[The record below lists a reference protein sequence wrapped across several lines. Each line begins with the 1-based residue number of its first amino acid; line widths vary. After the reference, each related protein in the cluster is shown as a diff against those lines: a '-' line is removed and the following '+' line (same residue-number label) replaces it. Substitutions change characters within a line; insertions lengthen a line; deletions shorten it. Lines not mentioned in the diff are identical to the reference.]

1 VLHNGAGPGRPRI
14 RRDDPLNRLGVRDVT
29 RPDERTTGS
38 PERPEGRRSG
48 PGHYPCPWSD
58 RMSTVLFVVTG
69 ARHWTL
75 SDGTEHPTGYWAE
88 ELVAPYRVFTGAGH
102 EVVLATPGG
111 VPPVVDEASLSPDV
125 NGGQDGA
132 DEMRAALK
140 GISQLESPLTL
151 EDVDVSAYD
160 AVFYPGGHGPMEDLA
175 VDASS
180 AAVLTTTL
188 TAGKPLGIVC
198 HAPAALLA
206 TEATGTTSPFSGFRL
221 TGFTNAEET
230 QVGLADKAP
239 WLLQD
244 RLVALG
250 AEFVEGEPWAS
261 NVVVDRNLYTG
272 QNPASSGP
280 VAERMLED
288 LSA

>member
-1 VLHNGAGPGRPRI
+1 
-14 RRDDPLNRLGVRDVT
+14 
-29 RPDERTTGS
+29 
-38 PERPEGRRSG
+38 
-48 PGHYPCPWSD
+48 
-58 RMSTVLFVVTG
+58 MSTVLFVVTG

-75 SDGTEHPTGYWAE
+75 SDGTQHPTGYWAE
-88 ELVAPYRVFTGAGH
+88 ELVAPYRVFTAAGH
-102 EVVLATPGG
+102 QVVMATPGG
-111 VPPVVDEASLSPDV
+111 VQPVVDEASLAPDM

-140 GISQLESPLTL
+140 GISELESPLRL
-151 EDVDVSAYD
+151 EDVDVSSYV

-175 VDASS
+175 VDAHS
-180 AAVLTTTL
+180 AGVLTMTL
-188 TAGKPLGIVC
+188 AAGTPLGVVC

-206 TEATGTTSPFSGFRL
+206 TEGDGEPSPFSGFRL

-230 QVGLADKAP
+230 QAGLDDKAP

-244 RLVALG
+244 RLVKLG
-250 AEFVEGEPWAS
+250 AEFVEGEPWAP

-280 VAERMLED
+280 LAERMLEA
-288 LSA
+288 L